1 MDREEA
7 ASGSGLR
14 RIKSRPP
21 AEGETMLS
29 SRPQAS
35 ATPEASPP
43 HGPGGLARLVNSAG
57 RIGLNLLQRMVQA
70 VSSEDFIRFMQKPV
84 LAGSA
89 IHLGTLAA
97 HSVNGSREMNRT
109 IVFEPVGAGEDAVSA
124 SESLKLAI
132 YPLIKGEYATSTG
145 EVFSIGRIDGNDFI
159 MPDYAISKKHALIE
173 IKRDGYFLKD
183 CGSTNGTQLNGTRLQ
198 HKPVEVHDRD
208 VISFARYEF
217 ALLFPGSLYDMLRQ
231 G

>member
-1 MDREEA
+1 
-7 ASGSGLR
+7 
-14 RIKSRPP
+14 
-21 AEGETMLS
+21 MLS
-29 SRPQAS
+29 IRPKAS
-35 ATPEASPP
+35 AKPEASPP
-43 HGPGGLARLVNSAG
+43 PGPGGLARMVNSAG
-57 RIGLNLLQRMVQA
+57 RIGLSLLQRMVQA

-97 HSVNGSREMNRT
+97 QSGQGSREMNRT
-109 IVFEPVGAGEDAVSA
+109 ILFEPVGDGEEAVSA

-132 YPLIKGEYATSTG
+132 YPLIKGEYAISAG

-173 IKRDGYFLKD
+173 NKRDSFFLKD
-183 CGSTNGTQLNGTRLQ
+183 CGSTNGTLLNGVRLQ

-217 ALLFPGSLYDMLRQ
+217 AFLFPGSLYDMLRQ

>member
-1 MDREEA
+1 
-7 ASGSGLR
+7 
-14 RIKSRPP
+14 
-21 AEGETMLS
+21 MLS
-29 SRPQAS
+29 SRPKAS
-35 ATPEASPP
+35 AKPEASPP
-43 HGPGGLARLVNSAG
+43 PGPGGLARLVNSAG
-57 RIGLNLLQRMVQA
+57 RIGLNLLQRMVQV
-70 VSSEDFIRFMQKPV
+70 VSSEDFTRFMQKPV

-97 HSVNGSREMNRT
+97 RSDSGSREMNRT

-132 YPLIKGEYATSTG
+132 YPLIKGEYSTSTG

-183 CGSTNGTQLNGTRLQ
+183 CGSTNGTLLNGTRLQ
-198 HKPVEVHDRD
+198 AKPVEVHDRD

-217 ALLFPGSLYDMLRQ
+217 MFLSAESLYTMLKQ
-231 G
+231 A

>member
-1 MDREEA
+1 
-7 ASGSGLR
+7 
-14 RIKSRPP
+14 
-21 AEGETMLS
+21 MLS
-29 SRPQAS
+29 IRPKAS
-35 ATPEASPP
+35 AKPESSSPQ
-43 HGPGGLARLVNSAG
+43 GPGGLPRMVNSAG
-57 RIGLNLLQRMVQA
+57 RIGLSLLQRMVQA
-70 VSSEDFIRFMQKPV
+70 ASSDDFIHFMQKPV

-97 HSVNGSREMNRT
+97 QTDHGSREMNRT
-109 IVFEPVGAGEDAVSA
+109 VLFEPVADGEEAVSA

-132 YPLIKGEYATSTG
+132 YPLIKGEYATSTR

-183 CGSTNGTQLNGTRLQ
+183 CGSTNGTLLNGVRLQ
-198 HKPVEVHDRD
+198 NKPAEVHDRD

-217 ALLFPGSLYDMLRQ
+217 AFLFPGSLYEMLRQ

>member
-7 ASGSGLR
+7 APGSGLW

-29 SRPQAS
+29 SRPKAS
-35 ATPEASPP
+35 AKPEASPP

-97 HSVNGSREMNRT
+97 HSGNGSREMNRT
-109 IVFEPVGAGEDAVSA
+109 IVFEPVGVGEDAVSA